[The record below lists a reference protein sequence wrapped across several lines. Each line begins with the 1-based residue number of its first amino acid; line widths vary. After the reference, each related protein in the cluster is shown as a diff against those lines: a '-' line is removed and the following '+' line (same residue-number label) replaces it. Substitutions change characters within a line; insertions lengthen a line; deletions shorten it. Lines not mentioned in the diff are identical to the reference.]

1 MSDPTTLALRDRWP
15 NLSPVERLALFRALP
30 REESED
36 IFLSLTSVDQ
46 HALVAQMRPGE
57 RRSWLRLLAPDDAA
71 DVIQLFPP
79 PDRAEVLKLLDDD
92 TRMDCEALMA
102 YAEDSSGGLMN
113 PRFIRLR
120 PDVSVEVAIRY
131 LRAQARNRVET
142 LQYGYVLEND
152 QRLLGAVSFRD
163 LLVAPPNDPISSI
176 MTTNLITINEHLDQ
190 EEVTRIF
197 KESGLA
203 AIPVVDD
210 HKHMKGIV
218 TVDDVVDVVEE
229 EATEDIQKLG
239 GSEALDEPYIDIGFF
254 KMIKKRAGWLTVL
267 FLGEMLTATAMGY
280 FEHEIERA
288 VVLAL
293 FIPLIISSGGNSG
306 SQATSLIIRALALRE
321 IRLRDWWKVF
331 LREVASGLALG
342 AILGSIGLLRILLW
356 PTRNQTYGEHYVLI
370 ALTVAF
376 SLVGVVLWGSVAG
389 SMLPFVLRRL
399 GFDPATA
406 SAPFVATLVDV
417 TGIIIYFSVASL
429 ILGGTLL

>member
-1 MSDPTTLALRDRWP
+1 MSELDATTLRDRWP
-15 NLSPVERLALFRALP
+15 GFSATERLALLRALP
-30 REESED
+30 REESEE
-36 IFLSLTSVDQ
+36 IFLGLSTPDQ
-46 HALVAQMRPGE
+46 HTLIEQMRPGE
-57 RRSWLRLLAPDDAA
+57 QRSWLRLLAPDDAA
-71 DVIQLFPP
+71 DVIQMFPAADR
-79 PDRAEVLKLLDDD
+79 PDLLKLLDED

-120 PDVSVEVAIRY
+120 PEVSVEVAIRY

-152 QRLLGAVSFRD
+152 QKLLGAVSFRD

-203 AIPVVDD
+203 AVPVVDD
-210 HKHMKGIV
+210 QGHMKGIV

-239 GSEALDEPYIDIGFF
+239 GSEALDEPYPEIAFT

-342 AILGSIGLLRILLW
+342 TILGAIGLLRILLW
-356 PTRNQTYGEHYVLI
+356 PTRNQTYGEHYWLI
-370 ALTVAF
+370 ALTVSF

-389 SMLPFVLRRL
+389 SMLPFILRRL

-417 TGIIIYFSVASL
+417 TGLIIYFSFASL